1 MNAAILV
8 VDESVRDMDA
18 ENVFHEQA
26 VGRKLE
32 EVTLVRASRCGSP
45 AGLHLNWSNSFCEP
59 NQVVGLA
66 DETIT

>member
-1 MNAAILV
+1 
-8 VDESVRDMDA
+8 MDA
-18 ENVFHEQA
+18 ENIFHEQA

-32 EVTLVRASRCGSP
+32 EVPFVRASRSRSP
-45 AGLHLNWSNSFCEP
+45 AGLQLNWSNSFCEA